1 MLSVS
6 NLNKSYAQPVLRDFD
21 FTLEKGEVHALVG
34 SNGAGKST
42 FARILTGLTP
52 ADSGNLLLNGKPFSP
67 ASSKSAEA
75 AGVFM
80 VLQELNII
88 PTLTVAENICLSR
101 LPSHAGILDRKTLRE
116 TADFAGYLDGSIVA
130 AASVSKGSKLLS
142 EDLNEG
148 QSIQGIEVHN
158 PFD

>member
-6 NLNKSYAQPVLRDFD
+6 NLNKSYAQPVLKDFD

-52 ADSGNLLLNGKPFSP
+52 ADSGNVLLNGKPFSP
-67 ASSKSAEA
+67 TSRKTAET
-75 AGVFM
+75 AGVSM

-101 LPSHAGILDRKTLRE
+101 LPSRAGILDRKTLRE
-116 TADFAGYLDGSIVA
+116 TAVA
-130 AASVSKGSKLLS
+130 ALSRVGLEALDPSTPAARLGSRPPATRR
-142 EDLNEG
+142 DRIHPIG
-148 QSIQGIEVHN
+148 
-158 PFD
+158 